1 MAISAQRSDDE
12 FPEAAK
18 SWDLESLYLDLATA
32 KGKGLTRVEKQYLRG
47 LLCYCSPNE
56 IAERLHVAGDT
67 VRNYLSKGLYRYIE
81 AVLIDKDHDVQRVKD
96 WSRVPPLMESVGYRL
111 AVGGGSATEG
121 KNDPSVVLSHSSAQT
136 SQAVGLPGMDEGVA
150 SPKMMPEKRW
160 QGAPDASVF
169 YGRVQELETL
179 HHWIGEE
186 QCRMVALMG
195 IGGIGKT
202 TLAAKLAEQLQDQ
215 FDVLVWRSLRNPGP
229 IESFLNGLLTTL
241 EPSGVSNAEVSVGAL
256 MQRVMTEL
264 HNQRCLMVLEDVQF
278 ILQSQELAGQY
289 QPGFESYGTLLQRI
303 GEEAHNSCLLVTGW
317 EKPKEV
323 AMLEGQNCPVQS
335 MRVKGLGADARF
347 ILEDKGLSE
356 PKLWNELIMAYRG
369 NPLALKIIATTIQ
382 DLFDGSVDDF
392 LSEGTFYLGDFTF
405 LLYKQ
410 FERLSPFERS
420 IMTVL
425 AKDGDPLSVANLRQI
440 VQDPV
445 DEKISTSDILKA
457 LESLGRRSLIEKVT
471 GEKGTQF
478 TLQPMM
484 VKYVQRQMSGH

>member
-1 MAISAQRSDDE
+1 MPISAQRSDDE

-96 WSRVPPLMESVGYRL
+96 WSRVPPLLEAVGYRL
-111 AVGGGSATEG
+111 AMGGASGVGAN
-121 KNDPSVVLSHSSAQT
+121 NDSSSETADTQNARTPSVDGAKAVPSTVT
-136 SQAVGLPGMDEGVA
+136 S
-150 SPKMMPEKRW
+150 EKRW

-186 QCRMVALMG
+186 QCRMIALMG

-229 IESFLNGLLTTL
+229 IESFLKAILSTL
-241 EPSGVSNAEVSVGAL
+241 EPDGGTGAEASVGAL
-256 MQRVMTEL
+256 MQRVMTGL
-264 HNQRCLMVLEDVQF
+264 HDQRCLMVLEDVQF

-289 QPGFESYGTLLQRI
+289 QPGFESYGTLIQRI
-303 GEEAHNSCLLVTGW
+303 GEEAHTSCLVVTGW

-382 DLFDGSVDDF
+382 ELFGGSVDDF

-410 FERLSPFERS
+410 FERLSTFERS

-425 AKDGDPLSVANLRQI
+425 AKDGDPLSVANLRQM
-440 VQDPV
+440 VQEPV
-445 DEKISTSDILKA
+445 EEKISTSDILKA
-457 LESLGRRSLIEKVT
+457 LESLGRRSLIEKVS

-484 VKYVQRQMSGH
+484 VKYVQRQMSSH